1 MSAMS
6 IPSSIRAIKT
16 RLPNFN
22 LFSSSPKLV
31 IPPLPCPSF
40 LRFSSLKSITFQ
52 RIPTKPQ
59 SLSSPSPSLSSSSSL
74 QPIEE
79 LPPKL
84 QEIIRLF
91 QAAQDPRAKYQ
102 QLMFYA
108 NNLPLL
114 DDKYKTKE
122 NKVEGCVSQVWVRAY
137 LDPQKNVYYE
147 ADSDSIMTKG
157 LAALLVQG
165 LSGRPV
171 SEILQV
177 SPDFVTL
184 LGLQQ
189 NLTPSRNNGF
199 LNMLKLMQR
208 KALILGLEAEKQAET
223 SRSEMGTPNLEPEA
237 EINGVNGSSVV
248 ERLDLDVGRSESEG
262 NGSVS
267 SSGGSAGGLGKRGE
281 RIREKLERELK
292 PVELEIE
299 DVSHQHAGHMVA
311 RGSNGETHF
320 NLKIVSNEFEGKSL
334 VKRHRMIY
342 GLLQDEL
349 QSGLHALSIIAKTPS
364 EVEEGRLFLDSIM
377 FVLGSSS
384 NDRVMTSLLSY
395 GKSIAPSYELCYMDL
410 GMGCRARSL
419 DKDPPRIPCPIHRVS
434 CLTRVQR
441 GKNGECRIW
450 WQINQTGYQVNHF
463 QPYFSWPLTERLQG
477 LSCNQPI
484 TKVELHIQFAL
495 MIWKGE
501 WEELVYCVEDVEKEA
516 HCKVLIDGDELVIV
530 LISRTDGSDLSEHI
544 PGLYFFPVGREA
556 VQREAK
562 ML

>member
-1 MSAMS
+1 
-6 IPSSIRAIKT
+6 
-16 RLPNFN
+16 
-22 LFSSSPKLV
+22 
-31 IPPLPCPSF
+31 
-40 LRFSSLKSITFQ
+40 
-52 RIPTKPQ
+52 
-59 SLSSPSPSLSSSSSL
+59 
-74 QPIEE
+74 
-79 LPPKL
+79 
-84 QEIIRLF
+84 
-91 QAAQDPRAKYQ
+91 
-102 QLMFYA
+102 MFYA
-108 NNLPLL
+108 SNLLPL

-208 KALILGLEAEKQAET
+208 KALILGLEAEKQAE
-223 SRSEMGTPNLEPEA
+223 SSGSEMGTSNLEPEA
-237 EINGVNGSSVV
+237 EIEISGVNGSSVV
-248 ERLDLDVGRSESEG
+248 ERLDLDVGRSESDG

-299 DVSHQHAGHMVA
+299 DISYQHAGHMGA
-311 RGSNGETHF
+311 RGSDGETHF

-364 EVEEGRLFLDSIM
+364 EVKEG
-377 FVLGSSS
+377 G
-384 NDRVMTSLLSY
+384 
-395 GKSIAPSYELCYMDL
+395 
-410 GMGCRARSL
+410 
-419 DKDPPRIPCPIHRVS
+419 
-434 CLTRVQR
+434 
-441 GKNGECRIW
+441 
-450 WQINQTGYQVNHF
+450 
-463 QPYFSWPLTERLQG
+463 
-477 LSCNQPI
+477 
-484 TKVELHIQFAL
+484 
-495 MIWKGE
+495 
-501 WEELVYCVEDVEKEA
+501 
-516 HCKVLIDGDELVIV
+516 
-530 LISRTDGSDLSEHI
+530 
-544 PGLYFFPVGREA
+544 
-556 VQREAK
+556 
-562 ML
+562 